1 MLAETLEELS
11 SSIDKA
17 HESLKRDLAKIRAGR
32 ANPGI
37 LDGLRIDYYGTPTP
51 LKQLASI
58 SVPEAR
64 MIVLKPFDRTQMQP
78 IEKAIMEAQLG
89 LNPSND
95 QLGLNPS
102 NDGEIIRIPMPSLT
116 EERRKDLVKV
126 ARKSGEDCKVA
137 IRKARH
143 DAKDMIDSLQKEGE
157 VGEDDADRA
166 RKELEE
172 KVKGGTSKV
181 DEIVNKKEADILE
194 V

>member
-1 MLAETLEELS
+1 MLAETLEELGT
-11 SSIDKA
+11 SIDKA

-51 LKQLASI
+51 LNQLASV

-95 QLGLNPS
+95 
-102 NDGEIIRIPMPSLT
+102 GEIIRLPMPPLT
-116 EERRKDLVKV
+116 EERRKDLVKL
-126 ARKSGEDCKVA
+126 ARKSSEDCKVA

-172 KVKGGTSKV
+172 KVKVGTQRA

>member
-11 SSIDKA
+11 GAIEKA
-17 HESLKRDLAKIRAGR
+17 HESLRRDLAKIRAGR
-32 ANPGI
+32 ANPAI
-37 LDGLRIDYYGTPTP
+37 LDSVRIDYYGSLTP

-64 MIVLKPFDRTQMQP
+64 LMVIKPFDRSQMQA

-95 QLGLNPS
+95 
-102 NDGEIIRIPMPSLT
+102 GELIRIPIPPLT
-116 EERRKDLVKV
+116 EERRKELVKV
-126 ARKSGEDCKVA
+126 ARKSGEECKVA

-143 DAKDMIDSLQKEGE
+143 DAKDMIDSLEKEGE
-157 VGEDDADRA
+157 IGEDEADRA
-166 RKELEE
+166 RKEIEE
-172 KVKGGTSKV
+172 IVKSGTHKV
-181 DEIVNKKEADILE
+181 DEIVTKKEADILE

>member
-1 MLAETLEELS
+1 MLAETLEELGA
-11 SSIDKA
+11 SIDRA

-37 LDGLRIDYYGTPTP
+37 LDGLRINYYGTPTP
-51 LKQLASI
+51 LKQLASL

-64 MIVLKPFDRTQMQP
+64 MIVLKPFDRSQMQP

-95 QLGLNPS
+95 
-102 NDGEIIRIPMPSLT
+102 GEIIRIPMPPLT
-116 EERRKDLVKV
+116 EERRKDLVKL

-166 RKELEE
+166 RKELED
-172 KVKGGTSKV
+172 KVKGGTSAV
-181 DEIVNKKEADILE
+181 EQIVGKKEIDILE

>member
-1 MLAETLEELS
+1 MLAETLEELRGG
-11 SSIDKA
+11 IAKA

-32 ANPGI
+32 ANPAI
-37 LDGLRIDYYGTPTP
+37 LDGVRVDYYGSPTP

-58 SVPEAR
+58 SVPEPR
-64 MIVLKPFDRTQMQP
+64 MIMLKPFDRTQMQV
-78 IEKAIMEAQLG
+78 IEKAIMQAELG
-89 LNPSND
+89 LNP
-95 QLGLNPS
+95 G
-102 NDGEIIRIPMPSLT
+102 NDGELIRIPMPPLT

-126 ARKSGEDCKVA
+126 ARKSGEECKVA

-172 KVKGGTSKV
+172 IVKGGTAKV
-181 DEIVNKKEADILE
+181 DEIVGKKETDIIE

>member
-1 MLAETLEELS
+1 MLAETLEELGGA
-11 SSIDKA
+11 IGKA

-51 LKQLASI
+51 LNQLASI

-95 QLGLNPS
+95 
-102 NDGEIIRIPMPSLT
+102 GEIIRIPMPLLT
-116 EERRKDLVKV
+116 EERRKDLVKL
-126 ARKSGEDCKVA
+126 ARKSGEDCKVT
-137 IRKARH
+137 IRRVRH
-143 DAKDMIDSLQKEGE
+143 EAKDMIDSLQKGGE

-172 KVKGGTSKV
+172 KVKAGTSKV
-181 DEIVNKKEADILE
+181 DEIVGKKEIDIIE